1 MEMVYVKLPSVG
13 RHIVTTAELQRFSI
27 ALFIVKPPRLIR
39 GGGLHT
45 CEYRTMK
52 FPKLLT
58 TELRGTSLAN
68 VLAGE

>member
-1 MEMVYVKLPSVG
+1 MFYVKLASVG
-13 RHIVTTAELQRFSI
+13 RHIVTTAELRRFSI
-27 ALFIVKPPRLIR
+27 ALFVVKSPRLTR
-39 GGGLHT
+39 GGGLHM

-58 TELRGTSLAN
+58 TEVEGTSLAN